1 MITFID
7 EVHDQSGI
15 TEDRYKPSAQ
25 TRFKTSM
32 LRSDLCVFQ
41 ALIQDFVREGDSLL
55 PKNVPGAQRREYFPG
70 STRGIGRHAP
80 PETF

>member
-15 TEDRYKPSAQ
+15 AEDIYKPSTQ

-32 LRSDLCVFQ
+32 LRSDLCVLQ
-41 ALIQDFVREGDSLL
+41 ALIQDFVREGGSLL
-55 PKNVPGAQRREYFPG
+55 PKNVPGAQQREYFPG
-70 STRGIGRHAP
+70 TTRGVGRHAP
-80 PETF
+80 PENF